1 MDIIDILEVMGETLP
16 SKVGNLIK
24 SRSNFD
30 ALDFL
35 SAKKRLPKILV
46 AL

>member
-1 MDIIDILEVMGETLP
+1 MDIVDVVEVMGETLP
-16 SKVGNLIK
+16 SNVGNLIK

-35 SAKKRLPKILV
+35 SAKKRPSKIV
-46 AL
+46 VS